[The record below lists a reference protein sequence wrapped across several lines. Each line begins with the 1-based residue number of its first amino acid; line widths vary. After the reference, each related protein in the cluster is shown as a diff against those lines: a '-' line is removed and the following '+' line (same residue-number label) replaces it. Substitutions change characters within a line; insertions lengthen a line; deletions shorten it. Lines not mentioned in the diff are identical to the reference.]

1 MTVDRAAIGRSNR
14 NRGAKT
20 EVQVANALTR
30 SGLPSRRN
38 VRTGDTYTPDEG
50 DLRLT
55 VAPVTIEVK
64 NWAKGYSRGQ
74 VAELLDKLDRQK
86 RRGDLGL
93 LVCKRAGV
101 ADPYGWD
108 CWVTAFDARSLL
120 VGEEQSWEP
129 HTSVTPFEHPVC
141 FVFGDVIRALVSGGW
156 VTELT
161 NPFADKETS

>member
-1 MTVDRAAIGRSNR
+1 MVNGQAKGKRAELR
-14 NRGAKT
+14 
-20 EVQVANALTR
+20 VANALTR
-30 SGLPSRRN
+30 SGLPSRRH
-38 VRTGDTYTPDEG
+38 VRTGTRFEHDEG

-64 NWAKGYSRGQ
+64 DWATGYSRNQ
-74 VAELLDKLDRQK
+74 IAELLAKLERQK
-86 RRGDLGL
+86 RTGDLGL
-93 LVCKRAGV
+93 LVCKPSTV

-108 CWVTAFDARSLL
+108 CWVNPTDAMWLL
-120 VGEEQSWEP
+120 LGVSGE
-129 HTSVTPFEHPVC
+129 VTVTGKVVCGGFEHPVK

>member
-1 MTVDRAAIGRSNR
+1 MVHSQRKGSRA
-14 NRGAKT
+14 
-20 EVQVANALTR
+20 EVGVANALTR
-30 SGLPSRRN
+30 SGLPSRRH
-38 VRTGDTYTPDEG
+38 VRTGTRTEHDEG

-64 NWAKGYSRGQ
+64 DWAKGYSRNQ
-74 VAELLDKLDRQK
+74 VAELLAKLERQK
-86 RRGDLGL
+86 RPDDLGL

-108 CWVTAFDARSLL
+108 CWVTADDARDLL
-120 VGEEQSWEP
+120 AGKYNEEGSACNA
-129 HTSVTPFEHPVC
+129 FEHPVC

>member
-1 MTVDRAAIGRSNR
+1 MVHSQRKGSRA
-14 NRGAKT
+14 
-20 EVQVANALTR
+20 EVAVANALTR
-30 SGLPSRRN
+30 SGLPSRRH
-38 VRTGDTYTPDEG
+38 VRTGTRTEHDEG

-64 NWAKGYSRGQ
+64 DWAKGYSRGQ
-74 VAELLDKLDRQK
+74 VAELLDKLTRQA
-86 RRGDLGL
+86 RPGDLGL

-108 CWVTAFDARSLL
+108 CWVTADDGLQLL
-120 VGEEQSWEP
+120 LGFGDPAVHWRPQDGY
-129 HTSVTPFEHPVC
+129 EHPVC

-161 NPFADKETS
+161 NPFQDKETS